1 MFLHTPLYLPNRSII
16 EFCRKFYCSF
26 NNFSMIEDMKRQLLE
41 LLVSIGFVSHSEF
54 NSERDKQRY
63 TPLLFF
69 FFSYFF
75 HFINYDAGHRT
86 VACKYVPSSPPT
98 IPIPLPS
105 LSSTLFSP
113 PAYIRKYFLIP
124 PLPPLLLPLL
134 RIPLPTYPPK
144 LSSSYIQQG
153 IWGELSCEGGEGGEG
168 RVKVQGEEKGGR
180 KRNEKEG
187 KDERRN

>member
-41 LLVSIGFVSHSEF
+41 LLVSIGFVSHSEY

-63 TPLLFF
+63 TLRPSFSSPIIFFLLFI
-69 FFSYFF
+69 YVT
-75 HFINYDAGHRT
+75 GHRT
-86 VACKYVPSSPPT
+86 VACKYVPSFPPT
-98 IPIPLPS
+98 IPTPLPS

-124 PLPPLLLPLL
+124 PRPPLLLPLL

-144 LSSSYIQQG
+144 LSSSCIQQG
-153 IWGELSCEGGEGGEG
+153 ILG
-168 RVKVQGEEKGGR
+168 RG
-180 KRNEKEG
+180 
-187 KDERRN
+187 